1 MGFLPPT
8 VSSHQRMLPESH
20 LLRHIRET
28 RRNMKAINTKAKP
41 AKPGFLIMA
50 PRGKWGCFRHFWG
63 YPTIDPMK
71 TAMMLPLFAYNYP

>member
-1 MGFLPPT
+1 MFLYIPGGWEWDFFHQQYHPT
-8 VSSHQRMLPESH
+8 NQPPESH

-50 PRGKWGCFRHFWG
+50 PRGRSRFFRHFLG
-63 YPTIDPMK
+63 
-71 TAMMLPLFAYNYP
+71 LSHN